1 VLLSEGSGLT
11 SRQVVTRLGQ
21 LGHEVELLSSTW
33 LCLSRF
39 TRHVRRIHRVPS
51 FGTAPFS
58 WFEAARAIA
67 RNRKIDVFLPTQE
80 QVAVLSAMGSGALSS
95 ATVVPEFEALCRL
108 QDKVSA
114 YLTLKELGIPQPASL
129 VAKDIEDLG
138 RVNAFPAF
146 VKQPI
151 STASM
156 GVRKVSC
163 EAQLSSEARA
173 LGLGAQCVLIQVA
186 AVGELAMVQAL
197 ADEGRL
203 IAHHACVRIKEG
215 MGGGASIKES
225 VTLRDIRSYLEQI
238 VGSLRWHGPLSM
250 DVICTARGPVVIDVN
265 PRLVE
270 PMNAY
275 LAGVD
280 LVGALLDLACGCH
293 PEAQGPSKPGTR
305 TCQLLLAVL
314 GAAER
319 EQARFAVARELWRAL
334 AHRGEYANATEELTS
349 IAGDP
354 LAAIPVLAAATATL
368 LWPSLCRLFHSG
380 AVANYSLTPRAWEE
394 ILSTV
399 HRERAHAAA

>member
-1 VLLSEGSGLT
+1 
-11 SRQVVTRLGQ
+11 VVARLGQ

-39 TRHVRRIHRVPS
+39 TRHVRRIHRVAP

-67 RNRKIDVFLPTQE
+67 RDRKIDVFLPTQE
-80 QVAVLSAMGSGALSS
+80 QVAVLSAMGSGAVAP

-114 YLTLKELGIPQPASL
+114 YLTLKELGIPQPASV
-129 VAKDIEDLG
+129 VAKDIKDLG
-138 RVNAFPAF
+138 RVTAFPAF

-156 GVRKVSC
+156 GVRKAPC
-163 EAQLSSEARA
+163 EAQLSSAAKA
-173 LGLGAQCVLIQVA
+173 LGLGAHRILIQVA
-186 AVGELAMVQAL
+186 AVEELAMVQAL

-203 IAHHACVRIKEG
+203 IAHHACLRMKEG
-215 MGGGASIKES
+215 MGGGAAIKES
-225 VTLRDIRSYLEQI
+225 VTLRDIRAYLEQM
-238 VGSLRWHGPLSM
+238 VGSLHWHGPLSM
-250 DVICTARGPVVIDVN
+250 DVICTTRGPVVIDVN

-275 LAGVD
+275 LAGID
-280 LVGALLDLACGCH
+280 LVSALLELACGRH
-293 PEAQGPSKPGTR
+293 PKAQGPSKPGTGTSR
-305 TCQLLLAVL
+305 LLLAVL

-319 EQARFAVARELWRAL
+319 EHARPAVARELWRAL

-354 LAAIPVLAAATATL
+354 LAAIPVLAAAKATL
-368 LWPSLCRLFHSG
+368 LWPSLCRVFHSG

-399 HRERAHAAA
+399 HRERAHATA